1 MRASMAPAVV
11 ALAACLALGPR
22 TAGARSKDDVAIEK
36 LAKEAEQLYKAGDYT
51 KSAETLLRALEV
63 KPVPKLLFNVARTYD
78 KGGDEENALRFYQ
91 RFIDV
96 GRDPGLLRKASQAV
110 ERLRASR
117 AAREA
122 EEKKRQKEQAE
133 QAEKARRD
141 GEAALAAAAAAQ
153 AAAREAVLKAKE
165 ERASVPRGPPVLVAF
180 AAVGLGAA
188 GLGAGVVFGV
198 LARDAKRD
206 FDDEEELAD
215 KRMFMASA
223 KRQALFADVALGV
236 GGVAAAA
243 AVYLFLHGGT
253 EGATPRPSA
262 ALGAGGATIALAWDL

>member
-1 MRASMAPAVV
+1 MGPAVL
-11 ALAACLALGPR
+11 ALAAGLTLSPAA
-22 TAGARSKDDVAIEK
+22 AGARSKGDVAIEK
-36 LAKEAEQLYKAGDYT
+36 LAKEAERLYKAGEYT

-63 KPVPKLLFNVARTYD
+63 KPLPKLLFNVARTYD

-96 GRDPGLLRKASQAV
+96 GQDPLLLRKASQAV

-133 QAEKARRD
+133 QAEKARLD

-165 ERASVPRGPPVLVAF
+165 ERSKVPGGPPVLAF
-180 AAVGLGAA
+180 AAVGIGAA
-188 GLGAGVVFGV
+188 GLGAGAVFGV

-206 FDDEEELAD
+206 FDDEENLAD
-215 KRMFMASA
+215 KRMFMATA

-236 GGVAAAA
+236 GGVAATA
-243 AVYLFLHGGT
+243 AVYLFLRGGS

-262 ALGAGGATIALAWDL
+262 TLGSGGTTIALAWDL